1 MGVKDASELSSNYIN
16 KDSED
21 KEIIVQAKACIVD
34 KYKKV
39 DRYTNTGGKGWCTK
53 LLHAQHIMSS
63 GTMN

>member
-39 DRYTNTGGKGWCTK
+39 DRYTNTGGKG
-53 LLHAQHIMSS
+53 
-63 GTMN
+63 